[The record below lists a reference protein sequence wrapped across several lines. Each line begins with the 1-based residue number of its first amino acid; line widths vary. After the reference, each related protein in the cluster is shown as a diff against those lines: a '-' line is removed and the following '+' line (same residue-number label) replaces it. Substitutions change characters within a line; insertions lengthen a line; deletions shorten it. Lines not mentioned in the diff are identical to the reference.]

1 MNEEPGHPGGEA
13 VRVAVVDD
21 HEIVRRG
28 VRDLIESAPGL
39 LFAGEASGA
48 AEALRLV
55 PALRP
60 RVAILDVRLPDGDG
74 VSLCRELRSRM
85 PELACLMLTS
95 YSDDDALFEAVMA
108 GASGYLLKQV
118 RGNDLI
124 SAVRAVA
131 AGESILDPASTTR
144 MLDRLRAAVP
154 RDTGSELEL
163 SAREDHLLDLIGQ
176 GLTNR
181 EIADR
186 TGLTEKTVKNY
197 VSRLLQKLGMA
208 RRTQIAAFA
217 TERRL
222 LREGGERWRPG

>member
-1 MNEEPGHPGGEA
+1 MEREPGHAQRQGI
-13 VRVAVVDD
+13 RVAVVDD

-28 VRDLIESAPGL
+28 VRDLIESAPDL
-39 LFAGEASGA
+39 VFAGEADGA

-55 PALRP
+55 PAMRP
-60 RVAILDVRLPDGDG
+60 QVAILDVRLPDGDG
-74 VSLCRELRSRM
+74 VAVCRELRSRM
-85 PELACLMLTS
+85 PALACLMLTS

-118 RGNDLI
+118 RGTDLI
-124 SAVRAVA
+124 GAVRAVA
-131 AGESILDPASTTR
+131 SGESILDPASTTR
-144 MLDRLRAAVP
+144 MLDRLRATVP
-154 RDTGSELEL
+154 RDEGPDSTL
-163 SAREDHLLDLIGQ
+163 SAREHHLLDLVGQ

-181 EIADR
+181 QIAQQ

-208 RRTQIAAFA
+208 RRAQIAAFA
-217 TERRL
+217 AERRV

>member
-1 MNEEPGHPGGEA
+1 MDEEQGRAGQEA

-28 VRDLIESAPGL
+28 VRDLIDSTAGL
-39 LFAGEASGA
+39 VFAGEADSVA
-48 AEALRLV
+48 AALRLL

-74 VSLCRELRSRM
+74 VALCRELRSRM
-85 PELACLMLTS
+85 PELVCLMLTS

-124 SAVRAVA
+124 RAVRAVA
-131 AGESILDPASTTR
+131 SGESILDPASTTR
-144 MLDRLRAAVP
+144 MLDRLRTAVP
-154 RDTGSELEL
+154 RDAGPEREL
-163 SAREDHLLDLIGQ
+163 SAREYHLLDLIGQ

-181 EIADR
+181 QIADR

-208 RRTQIAAFA
+208 RRAQIAAFA

>member
-1 MNEEPGHPGGEA
+1 MDEEPGHAGGGA
-13 VRVAVVDD
+13 VRVVVVDD

-39 LFAGEASGA
+39 VFAGEAGSA
-48 AEALRLV
+48 AEAVRLV

-60 RVAILDVRLPDGDG
+60 RVVILDVRLPDGDG
-74 VSLCRELRSRM
+74 VAVCRELRSRM
-85 PELACLMLTS
+85 PALACLMLTS

-118 RGNDLI
+118 RGTDLI

-131 AGESILDPASTTR
+131 AGDSILDPASTTR

-154 RDTGSELEL
+154 RDAGPGREL
-163 SAREDHLLDLIGQ
+163 SAREHRLLDLIGQ

-181 EIADR
+181 QIAER

-208 RRTQIAAFA
+208 RRAQIAAFA
-217 TERRL
+217 TEQRL